1 MLGVLR
7 CSWIRSESIWIAI
20 LEVQLG
26 SAMLQCHKVDAINV
40 ILLLRMAS
48 LAHLLSFIV
57 NDIPH
62 GCSIEVT
69 PINNQRE
76 TITHVLISRF

>member
-1 MLGVLR
+1 
-7 CSWIRSESIWIAI
+7 
-20 LEVQLG
+20 
-26 SAMLQCHKVDAINV
+26 MLQFHKVDAINV

-48 LAHLLSFIV
+48 LVHLLSFIA
-57 NDIPH
+57 NDIPN